1 MSDNLASSPG
11 PFINRD
17 EAMDDERVVVCV
29 CVVSR
34 FIMILQQ
41 EMLHLHIDRYV
52 YVPGIG
58 IIYVR
63 PA

>member
-1 MSDNLASSPG
+1 MC
-11 PFINRD
+11 
-17 EAMDDERVVVCV
+17 VCV

-41 EMLHLHIDRYV
+41 EMLHLYIDRYV
-52 YVPGIG
+52 YVPGVG
-58 IIYVR
+58 IYVR